1 MAACV
6 TEEGRRV
13 RDVRETCDRSDPGHM
28 AVVADCPPDVAKYAN
43 EHAEREGESVFGLVD
58 ASVEPRHPDD
68 PPVVEWTR
76 GDEGKDDHN
85 YVPDICQALDNML

>member
-1 MAACV
+1 
-6 TEEGRRV
+6 
-13 RDVRETCDRSDPGHM
+13 M
-28 AVVADCPPDVAKYAN
+28 AVVADCPAYVTKYAN
-43 EHAEREGESVFGLVD
+43 EHAKREGESVFGLVD
-58 ASVEPRHPDD
+58 APVAPSHPND